1 LELECYQIEKGTV
14 ARGAETTHSE
24 TDLFNFEEQKNCNEL
39 NRRYK
44 MTSVAR
50 LIVAI
55 FLAIFL
61 AIPTGV
67 VSLPCNDP
75 NAQVEHVCA
84 KMKKVITSDGGDGLG
99 DHYKRRVVSTEL
111 ASKRTSQ
118 ATSLFKF
125 NFTVPVGTPSL
136 SKGTLRSTIFHTTIV
151 VESGHHT
158 RPLYKPKAR
167 LSNEVLTFPT
177 VRNVRGRVQLTDGHH
192 F

>member
-1 LELECYQIEKGTV
+1 MNHRWTAIKLKSKGTV
-14 ARGAETTHSE
+14 ARGALRPHHSE
-24 TDLFNFEEQKNCNEL
+24 TDYFEEQQNCNEL
-39 NRRYK
+39 KRKYK

-50 LIVAI
+50 LIV
-55 FLAIFL
+55 AIFL

-136 SKGTLRSTIFHTTIV
+136 SKGTL
-151 VESGHHT
+151 
-158 RPLYKPKAR
+158 
-167 LSNEVLTFPT
+167 
-177 VRNVRGRVQLTDGHH
+177 
-192 F
+192 